1 MRIKKN
7 GTTINLTESDIKKLS
22 KSLLKEQDTLEER
35 IDFLEDVTGN
45 HQYEIQLLKN
55 KLREE
60 LDIDIDK
67 HTF

>member
-35 IDFLEDVTGN
+35 IDFLEEVTGN

>member
-35 IDFLEDVTGN
+35 IDFLEETIGN